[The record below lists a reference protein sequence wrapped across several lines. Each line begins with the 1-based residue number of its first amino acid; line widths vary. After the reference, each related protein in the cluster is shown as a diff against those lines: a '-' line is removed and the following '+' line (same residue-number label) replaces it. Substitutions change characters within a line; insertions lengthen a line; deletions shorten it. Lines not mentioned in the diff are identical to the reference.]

1 MSTRNPWGGYTMP
14 LLLAVLGVLGI
25 TVDLIFLLVF
35 FVVLGYYLYRV
46 EKRLSALEGGQQ
58 PNPKPDQAPAK

>member
-1 MSTRNPWGGYTMP
+1 MP

-25 TVDLIFLLVF
+25 TLDLIFLLVF

-46 EKRLSALEGGQQ
+46 EKRLSTLEGGRQ
-58 PNPKPDQAPAK
+58 PNSNREQAPAK